1 VNFIIKSESMSASL
15 AKIIHDTPQQPG
27 QIKMFEADRFAA
39 RILQEGRSGF
49 AGFAAARLLQ
59 DAPEFHE
66 RYGAK
71 ALAGWKDNLAH
82 RLEEICVALD
92 TGHSEFLLADIK
104 WERLSFQA
112 RQFPEA
118 DLAMSLKSL
127 ATVLGESLPER
138 AQDSVLNLLDQAQAS
153 FESPVLPTDSY
164 LDPAQPS
171 HRHALKFIQTV
182 LDGDVRKA
190 VSDLQELVTGGTG
203 PIELAQDILVPAQRE
218 IGRMWHNAEATIFE
232 EHLVTEACL
241 QALIAIS
248 HSCEAKPANAKT
260 VMLASVAGNQHDLG
274 IRLLAFDFQIEGW
287 RSINLGTDM
296 PGKEI
301 KAAALK
307 YQPDLVILSAAL
319 SVQLPA
325 LEQAVACI
333 KDALAEKAFILI
345 GGRALSGLD
354 KEARLFGANAT
365 GTSLEQAR
373 DIGQKLLAG
382 MNPA

>member
-1 VNFIIKSESMSASL
+1 VKFIIKSESTSASL
-15 AKIIHDTPQQPG
+15 TKIFHDTPQQPG
-27 QIKMFEADRFAA
+27 QVKMFEADRFAA
-39 RILQEGRSGF
+39 RILKEGKSGY

-82 RLEEICVALD
+82 RLEEISVALD

-112 RQFPEA
+112 RQFPET
-118 DLAMSLKSL
+118 DLAKSL
-127 ATVLGESLPER
+127 ESLASVLGESLPEK
-138 AQDSVLNLLDQAQAS
+138 AQASVLNLLDQARKS
-153 FESPVLPTDSY
+153 FETSVLPTNSY
-164 LDPAQPS
+164 LDPAKPL
-171 HRHALKFIQTV
+171 HRHAMKFMQTV

-190 VSDLQELVTGGTG
+190 ISDLQELMTGDTG
-203 PIELAQDILVPAQRE
+203 PIELAQGIIVPAQKE
-218 IGRMWHNAEATIFE
+218 IGRMWHNAEATICE

-248 HSCEAKPANAKT
+248 HSCKAKPANGKT

-274 IRLLAFDFQIEGW
+274 IRLLGLDFQIEGW

-296 PGKEI
+296 PAKEI

-307 YQPDLVILSAAL
+307 YQPELVILSAAL
-319 SVQLPA
+319 SVQLPGRA
-325 LEQAVACI
+325 QAVQGI
-333 KDALAEKAFILI
+333 KDALGEKAFILI
-345 GGRALSGLD
+345 GGQALSGLD
-354 KEARLFGANAT
+354 KEAHLFGANAT

-373 DIGQKLLAG
+373 DIGQRLLAG
-382 MNPA
+382 MNPG